1 MAKILICDDSI
12 LARSQMRDM
21 LSSIDSS
28 YEVLEAKDGAEAVEV
43 YKANKPDMAFL
54 DIVMPVK
61 NGIDVVKEIIE
72 FDKDAKIIM
81 ASSLGNNSNLKAAL
95 EGGALDFIQKPV
107 DEERLREIL
116 SKNLGGR

>member
-12 LARSQMRDM
+12 LARSQMKDM
-21 LSSIDSS
+21 LNSIGS
-28 YEVLEAKDGAEAVEV
+28 YEVLEAKNGEEAVAV
-43 YKANKPDMAFL
+43 YKESRPDIAFL
-54 DIVMPVK
+54 DIVMPVM

-81 ASSLGNNSNLKAAL
+81 ASSLGNNKNLKAAL
-95 EGGALDFIQKPV
+95 ERGASDFIQKPV
-107 DEERLREIL
+107 DEDRLREIL

>member
-21 LSSIDSS
+21 LSNIGDF
-28 YEVLEAKDGAEAVEV
+28 EVFEAKNGAEAIEV
-43 YKANKPDMAFL
+43 YKENKPDMAFL

-61 NGIDVVKEIIE
+61 NGIDVVKEIME

-95 EGGALDFIQKPV
+95 EGGAIDFIQKPV

-116 SKNLGGR
+116 NKNLGGR